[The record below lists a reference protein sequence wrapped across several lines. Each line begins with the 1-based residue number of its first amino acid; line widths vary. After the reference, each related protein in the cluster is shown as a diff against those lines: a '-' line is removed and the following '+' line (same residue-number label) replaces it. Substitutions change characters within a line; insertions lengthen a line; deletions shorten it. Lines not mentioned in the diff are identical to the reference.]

1 MANQW
6 HSKASSVLD
15 HLTAPLNN
23 GVEHLKQGFENMEKN
38 HKELDELIEKDDKKM
53 DEMLKEVDEEY
64 GKISPK
70 NGNITLEELKSFYMK
85 DRKMIIEMYK
95 EIDELKAKKNQTDC
109 LGRAKIDGAILGIGA
124 RGIKSTVKLVKTV
137 SSLRNHL
144 QKESDDLIKEIDDAK
159 AKGDLTDEQ
168 KQQFENKSK
177 ELVKRIRD
185 DREYMTKNMTP
196 SVKVLQILFKQT
208 MQKYEKLANDTEE
221 KTKER

>member
-1 MANQW
+1 M

-23 GVEHLKQGFENMEKN
+23 GVEKFKGLENMEKN
-38 HKELDELIEKDDKKM
+38 HKEIDELIQKDDEKL
-53 DEMLKEVDEEY
+53 DEMLKGVDEEY
-64 GKISPK
+64 AKISPK
-70 NGNITLEELKSFYMK
+70 NGDITLEELKSFYMK
-85 DRKMIIEMYK
+85 DRKFIIEMYK

-109 LGRAKIDGAILGIGA
+109 LGRAKIDGAILGLGV

-144 QKESDDLIKEIDDAK
+144 QKESDDLIKEIDDSK

-185 DREYMTKNMTP
+185 DKDYMTKNMTP
-196 SVKVLQILFKQT
+196 SVKVLKTLFKQT

-221 KTKER
+221 KTKEKLQ

>member
-1 MANQW
+1 M

-23 GVEHLKQGFENMEKN
+23 GVEQFKEGLENMEKN
-38 HKELDELIEKDDKKM
+38 HKEIDELIQKDDEKL
-53 DEMLKEVDEEY
+53 DEMLKGVNEEY
-64 GKISPK
+64 AKISPK
-70 NGNITLEELKSFYMK
+70 NGDITLEELKSFYMK
-85 DRKMIIEMYK
+85 DRKLIIEMYK

-109 LGRAKIDGAILGIGA
+109 LGRAKIDGAILGLGA

-144 QKESDDLIKEIDDAK
+144 QKESDDLIKEIDDSK

-185 DREYMTKNMTP
+185 DKDYMTKNMTP
-196 SVKVLQILFKQT
+196 SVKVLKILFKQT

-221 KTKER
+221 KTKEKLQ